1 MIRKRGEGRE
11 NRPRSR
17 HCNRLKF
24 SQAESQET
32 YPSWWKLTLFARE
45 SVAKRLA
52 LFARLFYWSIYAS
65 CATNC
70 TCDFVSG
77 VLPGELHGRRGG
89 SSADIQARHE
99 ICDG

>member
-24 SQAESQET
+24 TQAESQET

-45 SVAKRLA
+45 GVARRLA
-52 LFARLFYWSIYAS
+52 LFARLFCWENILRAR
-65 CATNC
+65 
-70 TCDFVSG
+70 
-77 VLPGELHGRRGG
+77 GEKFF
-89 SSADIQARHE
+89 A
-99 ICDG
+99 